1 MPTYS
6 LRGVEVQFPH
16 EAYKCQVQA
25 PPWVL
30 ATSLHIANNSFGS
43 LLQCEC
49 LLRPPESHTCLR
61 SWITWRGSWRLCK
74 RYKTHLRPCPW
85 LVSALDA
92 TKSLRRSVLLSSEV
106 SHSHQ
111 ERVLQ
116 GKNALLESPT
126 GTGKTLCLLCAALA
140 WQESVKAK
148 RVESSPAQQCGL
160 HAGFHAAIRASRSL
174 TARWST

>member
-1 MPTYS
+1 M
-6 LRGVEVQFPH
+6 
-16 EAYKCQVQA
+16 
-25 PPWVL
+25 
-30 ATSLHIANNSFGS
+30 N
-43 LLQCEC
+43 
-49 LLRPPESHTCLR
+49 
-61 SWITWRGSWRLCK
+61 
-74 RYKTHLRPCPW
+74 
-85 LVSALDA
+85 ALDA
-92 TKSLRRSVLLSSEV
+92 TKLLRRSVLLSSEV

-160 HAGFHAAIRASRSL
+160 HAGSHAAIRASRSL
-174 TARWST
+174 TARRST